1 MSSLSKNYPKFLS
14 HNSIGSDDKSN
25 QEKSDY
31 QMFTRHEYLQG
42 GRHKQIYSV
51 KDK

>member
-14 HNSIGSDDKSN
+14 HNSIGSDDKSI

-31 QMFTRHEYLQG
+31 QMFTRHEYL
-42 GRHKQIYSV
+42 
-51 KDK
+51 